1 MNVVCKQAIYN
12 REGKIAFYEV
22 FLQDRATGAY
32 PEGFDPLKATS
43 ISIDVLTEIGPH
55 KVGNG
60 KLVFVN
66 VPAIFL
72 EASMFD
78 LLSPQHVGI
87 ELVENKRLTNT
98 LLDAIDDL
106 IKRGFKFCIDDF
118 GFEKI
123 DYLPP
128 LNKCHFV
135 KIDIKNNPYNE
146 EELREVISILKS
158 LKKGIIV
165 KNIETKQDYERA
177 YELGFEYFQG
187 IYLSRPAMVK
197 DTRTI
202 SFLKS
207 TILQVYNA
215 IKSRDIKKVVEVIEK
230 DIGVTY
236 KLLKFVNSAYFP
248 KAREFSNVE
257 DAVIY
262 LGLENVAKFIIVL
275 ALSDMFAEESEKE
288 LWRKAL
294 FRASLGEKLAEI
306 NAKEMKDKAYLMGL
320 FSLSWE
326 ILGQK
331 PEDIARTL
339 LLDREI
345 VEAYENRLSLLGF
358 ILSLIDLLEDNG
370 DEETIKKVAKVL
382 ETSPER
388 IRNILEEARLE
399 SEKFVA

>member
-12 REGKIAFYEV
+12 RDGKIAFYEV
-22 FLQDRATGAY
+22 FLQDRSTGAY

-43 ISIDVLTEIGPH
+43 ICIDVLTEVGPN

-78 LLSPQHVGI
+78 LLSPQYVGI

-106 IKRGFKFCIDDF
+106 IRRGFKFCIDDF

-123 DYLPP
+123 DYLPL

-135 KIDIKNNPYNE
+135 KIDIKNNPYNA

-165 KNIETKQDYERA
+165 KNIETKQEYEKV

-187 IYLSRPAMVK
+187 IYVSRPAMVK
-197 DTRTI
+197 DTRTM

-207 TILQVYNA
+207 TILQIYNA
-215 IKSRDIKKVVEVIEK
+215 IKSKDIRKVVNVIER
-230 DIGVTY
+230 DVGVTY

-248 KAREFSNVE
+248 KVKEFSNVE
-257 DAVIY
+257 DAVVH
-262 LGLENVAKFIIVL
+262 LGLENVAKFTIVL
-275 ALSDMFAEESEKE
+275 ALSDMFVEESEKE
-288 LWRKAL
+288 LWKRAL

-306 NAKEMKDKAYLMGL
+306 NTKEMKDKAYLMGL

-331 PEDIARTL
+331 PEDIAKAL
-339 LLDREI
+339 LLDKEI

-358 ILSLIDLLEDNG
+358 ILSLVELLEDNG
-370 DEETIKKVAKVL
+370 DEQTINKVAKVL

-388 IRNILEEARLE
+388 IKGILEEAKQE
-399 SEKFVA
+399 SEKLVP